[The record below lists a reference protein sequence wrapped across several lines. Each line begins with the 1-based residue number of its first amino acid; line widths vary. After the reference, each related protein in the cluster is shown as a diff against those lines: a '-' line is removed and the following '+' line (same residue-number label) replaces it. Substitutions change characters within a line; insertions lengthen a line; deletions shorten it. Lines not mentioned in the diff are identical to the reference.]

1 VKDTNEIVSII
12 AKDIHIP
19 QKLGGIE
26 LTPMQQE
33 YLLNGKEITMV
44 HEELNKAAK
53 VRLDSNATNGLSVE
67 DADTI

>member
-1 VKDTNEIVSII
+1 LHQRDKDTNEIVSIK

-33 YLLNGKEITMV
+33 ISSNGKVLPFT
-44 HEELNKAAK
+44 
-53 VRLDSNATNGLSVE
+53 RGLST
-67 DADTI
+67 AQTSSA